1 MSTQT
6 ELNGL
11 INLFSSIARTALGQ
25 HVYFKES
32 PLLQYNRDANERIK
46 LSVRGNEEERR
57 VIQIGENTSFANGK
71 NGRERIDIDGAF
83 SSIKSLQLDVIDG
96 LRASIKQ
103 LAVENQKIQ
112 KERADFRLSV
122 EKLRND
128 FENDYSSSLSTLRN
142 IEKFVDEKITSSNEL
157 LQNQITNL
165 QQSFLYKLNA
175 FEENT
180 INTIQSEQSRLGSEL
195 TKLTGRVD
203 SVKLSSGSFESGLDI
218 AFL

>member
-1 MSTQT
+1 M
-6 ELNGL
+6 
-11 INLFSSIARTALGQ
+11 
-25 HVYFKES
+25 
-32 PLLQYNRDANERIK
+32 
-46 LSVRGNEEERR
+46 
-57 VIQIGENTSFANGK
+57 
-71 NGRERIDIDGAF
+71 
-83 SSIKSLQLDVIDG
+83 
-96 LRASIKQ
+96 
-103 LAVENQKIQ
+103 
-112 KERADFRLSV
+112 
-122 EKLRND
+122 
-128 FENDYSSSLSTLRN
+128 
-142 IEKFVDEKITSSNEL
+142 DEKITSSNEL